1 MTIRIKSVL
10 SFLLLVLFQTGR
22 ADEGMWL
29 VNLMARTNYE
39 VMKTQGLQL
48 TAQDIYSETAP
59 SLKDAIVALDNGS
72 CTGSIISHNGLL
84 ITNHHCAYNDI
95 QQLSSLE
102 HDYLKNGFWAQNY
115 REEIPVPGKTVMF
128 LDRIIDITDEYKAEL
143 DKMENPAWE
152 KGYRPLNVPEN

>member
-102 HDYLKNGFWAQNY
+102 
-115 REEIPVPGKTVMF
+115 PVSYTHLTLPT
-128 LDRIIDITDEYKAEL
+128 IA
-143 DKMENPAWE
+143 
-152 KGYRPLNVPEN
+152 